1 MEKNEKGR
9 NEAMEEKNPSLQMS
23 QNEPE
28 MRWEVSCWTKNDH
41 YSPDKN
47 RNRRQGFQI

>member
-1 MEKNEKGR
+1 MKKAEMRPWKK
-9 NEAMEEKNPSLQMS
+9 KNPSLQMS

-28 MRWEVSCWTKNDH
+28 MRWEVSCWAKNDH